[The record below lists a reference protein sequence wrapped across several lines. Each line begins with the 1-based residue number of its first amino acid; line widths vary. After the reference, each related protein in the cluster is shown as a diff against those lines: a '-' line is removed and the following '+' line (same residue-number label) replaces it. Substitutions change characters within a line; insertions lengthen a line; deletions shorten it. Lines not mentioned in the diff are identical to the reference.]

1 MQACRRSLVPR
12 EIDHELLWLLVS
24 LGVSVTALFW
34 FAARLPTPQ
43 CVFHGLTG
51 LPCPTCGATR
61 AAEQF
66 LHGHFGASF
75 VFNPLVFLA
84 FCALLIFD
92 LYACAILVTGAP
104 RFRFRFSPGEKV
116 FLRALA
122 VGLLAGNWLYLLA
135 GAFPPGK

>member
-1 MQACRRSLVPR
+1 MQAFRRSLVPR

-24 LGVSVTALFW
+24 LGVSVTAIFW

-75 VFNPLVFLA
+75 FFNPLVFLA
-84 FCALLIFD
+84 FCALLLFD
-92 LYACAILVTGAP
+92 LYASAILVMGAP
-104 RFRFRFSPGEKV
+104 RLRFRFSSSEKL

-122 VGLLAGNWLYLLA
+122 VVLLAGNWLYLLV